1 MNILNEDISI
11 LELSVR
17 GYNVLLSANI
27 RTVGQLVEKTEF
39 EILKYKN
46 MGKKN
51 LNEYKE
57 KLSKYNLFLK
67 DDNKN
72 KESKMSNTKQS
83 TFMKLFKTD
92 VSEYVKKKGNFNYLS
107 WAYAVQELKRAC
119 PTARWG
125 VTKAEDG
132 SPFFQTA
139 CGYFVEVW
147 VDVDGVSLSQVH
159 PVLDNRN
166 QAIEKPTAFQINTSL
181 QRALAKCIAL
191 HGLGL
196 YIFAGEDLPEP
207 DALTPAEE
215 KELYGLAKPLGK
227 KFVDDLKSKVASMDL
242 NANNYDICLEK
253 INNMIKEK
261 K

>member
-1 MNILNEDISI
+1 MS
-11 LELSVR
+11 
-17 GYNVLLSANI
+17 
-27 RTVGQLVEKTEF
+27 KTTQ
-39 EILKYKN
+39 
-46 MGKKN
+46 
-51 LNEYKE
+51 
-57 KLSKYNLFLK
+57 
-67 DDNKN
+67 
-72 KESKMSNTKQS
+72 NT
-83 TFMKLFKTD
+83 FNKLFKTD
-92 VSEYVKKKGNFNYLS
+92 VSKYTQKKGKFTYLS
-107 WAYAVQELKRAC
+107 WAYAVQELKKVC

-166 QAIEKPTAFQINTSL
+166 NAIESPNAFQINTSL

-207 DALTPAEE
+207 DALTPKEE
-215 KELYGLAKPLGK
+215 ENLYDFAKPLGK
-227 KFVDDLKSKVASMDL
+227 KFLDDLKAKVSKMEI
-242 NANNYDICLEK
+242 NTNNYENCMNKIDEMSHEK
-253 INNMIKEK
+253 QAVKGE
-261 K
+261 

>member
-1 MNILNEDISI
+1 
-11 LELSVR
+11 
-17 GYNVLLSANI
+17 
-27 RTVGQLVEKTEF
+27 
-39 EILKYKN
+39 
-46 MGKKN
+46 
-51 LNEYKE
+51 
-57 KLSKYNLFLK
+57 
-67 DDNKN
+67 
-72 KESKMSNTKQS
+72 MSNTKQN

-132 SPFFQTA
+132 SPFFKTS

-147 VDVDGVSLSQVH
+147 VDVEGVSLSQVH

-166 QAIEKPTAFQINTSL
+166 NAIENPNAFQINTSL

-207 DALTPAEE
+207 DALTPKEE
-215 KELYGLAKPLGK
+215 ENLYDFAKPLGK
-227 KFVDDLKSKVASMDL
+227 KFLDDLKAKVSKMEI
-242 NANNYDICLEK
+242 NTNNYENCMNKIDEMSHEK
-253 INNMIKEK
+253 QAVKGE
-261 K
+261 